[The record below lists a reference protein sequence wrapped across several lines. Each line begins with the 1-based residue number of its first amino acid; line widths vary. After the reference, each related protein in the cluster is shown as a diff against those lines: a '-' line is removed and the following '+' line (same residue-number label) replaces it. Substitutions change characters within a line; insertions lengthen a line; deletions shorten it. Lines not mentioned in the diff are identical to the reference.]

1 MARSAQHQLST
12 ATVSDRAGDAEI
24 DRVSS
29 YTMPPCAAD
38 AAAAAAGEAAANGSN
53 GAGSGGRSAAY
64 NPELPV

>member
-38 AAAAAAGEAAANGSN
+38 AAAAAGEAAANGSN

-64 NPELPV
+64 TPELPV